1 MAAAARLPHGGAR
14 VYVLTMLRLIRAVAL
29 CCLALLALLW
39 AFAWA
44 TRAPEESLAEAI
56 ARRFGTVFGGVPSAT
71 SGLGLPQGLSLG
83 GPFTL
88 VDQSGQTVTDQNF
101 AGRWRLVYFGYAFCP
116 DVCPTELG
124 VMAAAV
130 DLLGPQ
136 GDQVVPLFITI
147 DPARDTPAAL
157 ADYVTRFHPRLVGLT
172 GSPEQV
178 ADVARKY
185 RVYFAKAENRD
196 MTTYL
201 MDHSSF
207 IYLVGP
213 DGRVRELFRPG
224 TAPETIAA
232 ALRRSLDATPPTR
245 RVG

>member
-1 MAAAARLPHGGAR
+1 
-14 VYVLTMLRLIRAVAL
+14 MLRLVRTIAL
-29 CCLALLALLW
+29 LCLALLGLLW
-39 AFAWA
+39 AVAWA
-44 TRAPEESLAEAI
+44 TRAPEESLAEAM
-56 ARRFGTVFGGVPSAT
+56 ARRFGSIFGSAPSTV

-83 GPFTL
+83 GAFTL
-88 VDQSGQTVTDQNF
+88 VDQTGRTVTDQDF
-101 AGRWRLVYFGYAFCP
+101 AGRWRLVYFGYTYCP

-136 GDQVVPLFITI
+136 GGGVVPVFITI

-157 ADYVTRFHPRLVGLT
+157 ADYVSRFHPDLLGLT
-172 GSPEQV
+172 GSSEQV

-185 RVYFAKAENRD
+185 RVYFTKSENRD
-196 MTTYL
+196 VTSYL

-224 TAPETIAA
+224 TAPEDIAA
-232 ALRRSLDATPPTR
+232 ALRRRLGVASPGGAPKLMPIAAHGAAAPNLS
-245 RVG
+245 